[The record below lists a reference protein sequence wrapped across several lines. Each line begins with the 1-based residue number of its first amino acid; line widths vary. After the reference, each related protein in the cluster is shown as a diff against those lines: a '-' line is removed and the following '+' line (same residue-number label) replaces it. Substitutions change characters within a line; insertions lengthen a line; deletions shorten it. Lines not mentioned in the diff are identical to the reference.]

1 MGIENRDSANISQ
14 EEEWKANRELV
25 SSLFASETGEKL
37 SSDIGSLTEKQ
48 LFTAIEST
56 EIMLSRLHG
65 ERDMRQKRDNYP
77 EK

>member
-1 MGIENRDSANISQ
+1 MEIENRDSANVSQ

-25 SSLFASETGEKL
+25 SNLFALESGEKL
-37 SSDIGSLTEKQ
+37 SSDIGSLTDKQ

-56 EIMLSRLHG
+56 EIMLSRLHV
-65 ERDMRQKRDNYP
+65 ERNIRQKRDNYQ